1 MRDVAEVKEAPA
13 VRFGAVTRNG
23 EEVVLGIALA
33 RINENAATVVKA
45 VKEKL
50 AIAQAALP
58 KGVELKAVYDRTEIV
73 DKALKTSTNALIE
86 GSILVA
92 VILFLFLGEFRSA
105 IVVIVTLPLAMLFAF
120 ICMWRVG
127 MSANLMSLAGLAI
140 GIGMMVDGAV
150 VMVENAFRL
159 LSHARSSGRPINR
172 THVVLEAAREVAN
185 PIAFAILIIIV
196 VFLPLFSLTG
206 LEGKLFKPMA
216 LTITFAMAGSL
227 LLSLTWCRCWPR

>member
-1 MRDVAEVKEAPA
+1 MRLILRTAPGVDDVTTWGGHEKQYQVQIDPRKLVKYGVSFKEVMERLAANNKQVGGQYLNVGVEQYLVRGLGLVSNAADIGTIVVAERNGAPIYVRDVAEVKEAPA

-23 EEVVLGIALA
+23 EEVVLGIALS

-120 ICMWRVG
+120 I
-127 MSANLMSLAGLAI
+127 
-140 GIGMMVDGAV
+140 
-150 VMVENAFRL
+150 
-159 LSHARSSGRPINR
+159 
-172 THVVLEAAREVAN
+172 
-185 PIAFAILIIIV
+185 
-196 VFLPLFSLTG
+196 
-206 LEGKLFKPMA
+206 
-216 LTITFAMAGSL
+216 
-227 LLSLTWCRCWPR
+227 

>member
-1 MRDVAEVKEAPA
+1 
-13 VRFGAVTRNG
+13 
-23 EEVVLGIALA
+23 VLGIALA
-33 RINENAATVVKA
+33 RINENAATWSPAVKA
-45 VKEKL
+45 KL

-120 ICMWRVG
+120 IMMQRFG

-159 LSHARSSGRPINR
+159 LSHARESGPINR

-185 PIAFAILIIIV
+185 PIAFAIMIIIV

-227 LLSLTWCRCWPR
+227 LLSLTLVPVLAR

>member
-1 MRDVAEVKEAPA
+1 M
-13 VRFGAVTRNG
+13 RFGAVTRNG

-58 KGVELKAVYDRTEIV
+58 KGVELKPVYDRTEIV

-120 ICMWRVG
+120 I
-127 MSANLMSLAGLAI
+127 
-140 GIGMMVDGAV
+140 
-150 VMVENAFRL
+150 
-159 LSHARSSGRPINR
+159 
-172 THVVLEAAREVAN
+172 
-185 PIAFAILIIIV
+185 
-196 VFLPLFSLTG
+196 
-206 LEGKLFKPMA
+206 
-216 LTITFAMAGSL
+216 
-227 LLSLTWCRCWPR
+227 